1 LAVAVRLL
9 RLVKTL
15 YLVLLHQLVVVR
27 VLTRLVALVALA
39 VAVGT
44 VVLAA
49 LEYLD
54 KAMLA
59 VFLLLVVL
67 VFAWLVAVAVQE
79 QLVAVLHQTL
89 LVE

>member
-1 LAVAVRLL
+1 VAVRLL

-15 YLVLLHQLVVVR
+15 YLALLHQLVAVR

-67 VFAWLVAVAVQE
+67 VFAWLVEAVAQE